1 MAGPL
6 AWTASKVG
14 GLGNGGNE
22 SKMTGESQ
30 SCSTPEAGAAKFK
43 VIRRLVFI
51 NQVLFAAQQIL
62 SYHLFTSSCRQYQR
76 SMEETVEDLWVR
88 GVKIWGKALKLA
100 SPGT

>member
-30 SCSTPEAGAAKFK
+30 SCSPPEARAAKSGRSGESVIKSMVK
-43 VIRRLVFI
+43 VE
-51 NQVLFAAQQIL
+51 AGKDTEA
-62 SYHLFTSSCRQYQR
+62 TSSAILDK